1 MRSLLL
7 VVLCVIFFTTLA
19 TAVGCKNNDCVVAFD
34 VDGGVSVAALTVKKG
49 SAIGKLPVTSKD
61 GYEFVGWSDKK
72 GGSANVDENYVVNGN
87 VTLFAVFVAVQDYNC
102 SVSFSTSGTAVKN
115 TTVKRGSEIG
125 SLPFTDKLG
134 YTFSGWYY
142 EAAFRT

>member
-1 MRSLLL
+1 ML

-19 TAVGCKNNDCVVAFD
+19 TAVGCKNNDCVVTFD
-34 VDGGVSVAALTVKKG
+34 VDCGVSVAALTVKKG
-49 SAIGKLPVTSKD
+49 SAIGKLSVTSKD

-134 YTFSGWYY
+134 YTFFGWYY

>member
-1 MRSLLL
+1 MCNFLYN
-7 VVLCVIFFTTLA
+7 
-19 TAVGCKNNDCVVAFD
+19 VGN
-34 VDGGVSVAALTVKKG
+34 GGRLQKQRLRCNFRRRLRRFRGGTNRQKG
-49 SAIGKLPVTSKD
+49 FGNRQPVTSKD

-142 EAAFRT
+142 E